1 MNSYLPEVE
10 KLEQGHPLQV
20 YYQES
25 ALIQDLILELYD
37 VKVSEDFQKYFNIF
51 KQLKTI
57 EKRFKRKENQLFPYL
72 EKHHCNCTSQWM
84 WSFIAVFIMQLRLL
98 IIHYDNTDLEKLHY
112 NCHS

>member
-51 KQLKTI
+51 NQLTTI

-72 EKHHCNCTSQWM
+72 EKHHWNGPSQGM
-84 WSFIAVFIMQLRLL
+84 WSFHDVLREQIRLL
-98 IIHYDNTDLEKLHY
+98 HKHNGTKDV
-112 NCHS
+112 